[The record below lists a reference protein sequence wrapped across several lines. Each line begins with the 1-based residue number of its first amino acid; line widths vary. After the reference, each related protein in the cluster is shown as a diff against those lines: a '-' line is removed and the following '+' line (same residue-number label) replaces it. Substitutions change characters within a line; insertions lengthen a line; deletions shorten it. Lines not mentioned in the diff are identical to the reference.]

1 MALQLVNQDHIFDGR
16 KLLIRIQKYSLIN
29 LLENPNNWEISKYL
43 ELLVLSI
50 AGCQLSRLGNC
61 SWVQSMPCMLP
72 RLGAAL
78 PVPRHCRG
86 GAAPASPARCCWIPS
101 TRGMSP
107 CPDFTGEMCSGF
119 KQSQLHRINISKYIV
134 PPHLNS
140 VTNMCLTRALARLSR
155 KQQLILKNRIHNDV
169 ENGNK

>member
-1 MALQLVNQDHIFDGR
+1 M
-16 KLLIRIQKYSLIN
+16 
-29 LLENPNNWEISKYL
+29 

-61 SWVQSMPCMLP
+61 SWRVCSQCPVCCHALVQHCRCRGIVEGEQL
-72 RLGAAL
+72 RHLRHAAAGFLRHVECL
-78 PVPRHCRG
+78 PVLTSR
-86 GAAPASPARCCWIPS
+86 
-101 TRGMSP
+101 
-107 CPDFTGEMCSGF
+107 GEMCSGF

-169 ENGNK
+169 ENGTK